1 MRIKYKPWVANETDP
16 DSCVKS
22 GIRVKHF
29 VYSFFNEI
37 FSKTTSMV
45 PQLDYFQLRRLV
57 VKISRQFS
65 KNSILDDRKFPRRLP
80 RKNLFEATNSAS
92 DAAAQRV
99 IKLWPS
105 RDDVINVK
113 GVVTGTITGRLIELS
128 ITLSSSLPEQHARI
142 QRRHGNNSGGN
153 YADAS
158 SNWCIGRHQSAV
170 TSNDRHAS
178 RRQPRD
184 VAVSRGNTAV
194 SAVPPSSPIMHHRS
208 VTKQGAFDKNAARS
222 CGLKDVVSTGNRTA
236 YVSGSRTA
244 RRHESPNQSDVSD
257 GCESSVELLNTWMKS
272 GLFSS
277 AEVDMLTKALMH
289 RMLDKLKSGSVGAA
303 KPTVA
308 RNRFEWLCYDL
319 LAQKRMR
326 VTKNGTDR
334 AHVLRTAIAHRILSK
349 FADQK

>member
-1 MRIKYKPWVANETDP
+1 M
-16 DSCVKS
+16 
-22 GIRVKHF
+22 
-29 VYSFFNEI
+29 
-37 FSKTTSMV
+37 
-45 PQLDYFQLRRLV
+45 DYFQLRRLV

-65 KNSILDDRKFPRRLP
+65 NNSILDDRKFPRRLP

-99 IKLWPS
+99 IKVPPA

-113 GVVTGTITGRLIELS
+113 GVATGTITGRLIELS

-142 QRRHGNNSGGN
+142 QRRHGNNSGSS

-158 SNWCIGRHQSAV
+158 NNWCIGRHKSAV

-178 RRQPRD
+178 RRQLRD
-184 VAVSRGNTAV
+184 VIVGRGS
-194 SAVPPSSPIMHHRS
+194 SAVRAVPSSSPLMHHRP
-208 VTKQGAFDKNAARS
+208 VTKQGACDKNTARS
-222 CGLKDVVSTGNRTA
+222 CGLKDVVSTG
-236 YVSGSRTA
+236 SRTA
-244 RRHESPNQSDVSD
+244 GVSGLSAARRLESPNQSDVSD
-257 GCESSVELLNTWMKS
+257 GCESSVGRLNTWMKG

-277 AEVDMLTKALMH
+277 ADVDMLTRALMH
-289 RMLDKLKSGSVGAA
+289 RMLDKLKTGSVGTA

-319 LAQKRMR
+319 LAQKRMH

-334 AHVLRTAIAHRILSK
+334 THVLRTAIAHRILSK
-349 FADQK
+349 FTDQK